1 MFGFQNKLLGLELNR
16 KWEMGWR
23 KRTGGKMERIY
34 IKNVELHKILY
45 FDTFS
50 IFLFRDVWKKINS

>member
-1 MFGFQNKLLGLELNR
+1 
-16 KWEMGWR
+16 MGWR

-45 FDTFS
+45 FETFS
-50 IFLFRDVWKKINS
+50 IFLFRDVWKKINL